1 MLTLPALDFP
11 QNVSKS
17 SVHLAADNV
26 VLRWIALGAKVHM
39 VFALMSLS
47 HLQKTDEDS
56 FVKKMKNV
64 RLTS

>member
-1 MLTLPALDFP
+1 M
-11 QNVSKS
+11 
-17 SVHLAADNV
+17 
-26 VLRWIALGAKVHM
+26 HM